1 MSDGYDDGMVDVT
14 RPALPVGFVTL
25 ERCPD
30 CDGFGDVAVMA
41 YDGSEKSYPCNTCGG
56 AGLVEVPA
64 DEPAP
69 DTIEEFNADYLE
81 ESP

>member
-1 MSDGYDDGMVDVT
+1 MVEYVT
-14 RPALPVGFVTL
+14 Q

-30 CDGFGDVAVMA
+30 CDGEGQVSVMS
-41 YDGSEKSYPCNTCGG
+41 YYGRETLYPCNTCGG

-69 DTIEEFNADYLE
+69 DTIEERNADYLE